1 MTFNFVFGAVLMQVE
16 SVIEFEPG
24 LDSFIDQ
31 LLEVKNAQSRVY
43 VMYAG

>member
-1 MTFNFVFGAVLMQVE
+1 MTLIYMFVTIFIQVE

>member
-1 MTFNFVFGAVLMQVE
+1 LVSVFITLLMQVE

-24 LDSFIDQ
+24 LDGFIDQ

-43 VMYAG
+43 ILYAG

>member
-1 MTFNFVFGAVLMQVE
+1 MTFVSVFFTISMQVE

-43 VMYAG
+43 ILYAG

>member
-1 MTFNFVFGAVLMQVE
+1 MQVE

-24 LDSFIDQ
+24 LDSFIEQ